1 MDAIYLRQ
9 SVDKKDSISIETQF
23 EKCLT
28 ESSGKYM
35 VFSDKGFSG
44 KNTNR
49 PQFQKMMKLIKE
61 GGIDRIIVYRLDRFS
76 RSIAD
81 FSALWQELSA
91 NNVEFVS
98 VNERFDTSTPIGRAM
113 LYIIMSFAQLERE
126 TIAERI
132 RDNYFSRLEKGMW
145 PGGPAPYGFDIIKI
159 SIQGKNLSVLSEN
172 EKSQNVKEIFDLYSR
187 EEVSLGEIGKYMR
200 KKGDKNLSWN
210 NLSVSRIIKC
220 AEYAVCTS
228 EFYFY
233 LLSQNVTIKSGFES
247 FDGKSGGILCKKTFA
262 VAFHKGIVDAD
273 IWIKCN
279 EKIKKNSAIKN
290 TGRGKYSFLSGML
303 RCGKCM
309 RTVKIINSSGRL
321 YLFCSGRTNGH
332 LCDSDIKCDIKIIEE
347 HVLKTAEN
355 ILKSCDFVPA
365 EPVLKDE
372 ISIKIQKLIDILCDC
387 PPENVELINERIKQL
402 CKIRESSS
410 QIEESIK
417 IDFKKLDMEDKK
429 RIFKKLIKK
438 IVVEQDKAVI
448 YWNF

>member
-9 SVDKKDSISIETQF
+9 SVDKKDSISIETQL
-23 EKCLT
+23 EKCLK
-28 ESSGKYM
+28 ESNGKYM

-44 KNTNR
+44 KDTNR

-61 GGIDRIIVYRLDRFS
+61 GKINRIIVYRLDRFS

-81 FSALWQELSA
+81 FSALWQVLSA
-91 NNVEFVS
+91 NGVEFIS

-132 RDNYFSRLEKGMW
+132 RDNYFSRLEKGIW
-145 PGGPAPYGFDIIKI
+145 PGGPAPYGFDIIKKN
-159 SIQGKNLSVLSEN
+159 IQGKNFSVLSEN
-172 EKSQNVKEIFDLYSR
+172 ENAANVKEIFDLYSS
-187 EEVSLGEIGKYMR
+187 EKVSLGEIGKYMR
-200 KKGDKNLSWN
+200 QKGDNNLTWN

-228 EFYFY
+228 EFYYY
-233 LLSQNVTIKSGFES
+233 LISQSISIKSSFDC

-262 VAFHKGIVDAD
+262 VSFHKGIVDAD
-273 IWIKCN
+273 TWIKCN

-303 RCGKCM
+303 KCGKCM
-309 RTVKIINSSGRL
+309 RTVKIINSSGKL

-332 LCDSDIKCDIKIIEE
+332 LCKCDIKCDIKVIEK

-355 ILKSCDFVPA
+355 ILKSCVFQPDKPICN
-365 EPVLKDE
+365 DE
-372 ISIKIQKLIDILCDC
+372 ISKKIQRLIDIMCDC
-387 PPENVELINERIKQL
+387 PAENVDLINERIKQL
-402 CKIRESSS
+402 CKMKEKSNNPIN
-410 QIEESIK
+410 IE
-417 IDFKKLDMEDKK
+417 IDFEGLDLENKK
-429 RIFKKLIKK
+429 RIFRKLIKQ
-438 IVVEQDKAVI
+438 IVVEQEKAII